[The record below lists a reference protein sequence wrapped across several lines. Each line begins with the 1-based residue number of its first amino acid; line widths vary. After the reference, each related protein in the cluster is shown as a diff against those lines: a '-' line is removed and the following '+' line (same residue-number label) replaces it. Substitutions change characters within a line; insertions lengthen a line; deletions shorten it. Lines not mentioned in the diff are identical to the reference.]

1 MNELIRNLKVGRFN
15 KEGELTSLA
24 KGIYTFR
31 CKNTLN
37 GYNLANFRI
46 ALTGTSKDNAEK
58 LKTLFGEYKRRQ
70 RLKFQNYCS
79 VKVTGLSYE
88 RSK

>member
-15 KEGELTSLA
+15 KEGKLTSLA

-37 GYNLANFRI
+37 GYNLSNFRI
-46 ALTGTSKDNAEK
+46 VLTGTRTDNVEE
-58 LKTLFGEYKRRQ
+58 LKTLFNDYKRTQ
-70 RLKFQNYCS
+70 RIKFRNYCS
-79 VKVTGLSYE
+79 VKVTGLNYE
-88 RSK
+88 KL